1 MKQILRSALL
11 IASSFAVLAAVIA
24 GLLIILLHSSV
35 FQERVRRQI
44 VSTLEKETGG
54 SVALTHFA
62 LDLPTWTIHLNGLTV
77 HGSEPADAP
86 PLLSIPS
93 IDVTLNPLA
102 LLQRRL
108 KISRLRIDQ
117 PFAYGLVH
125 SDGSTT
131 LPKLPV
137 LTENPLPVAIDDLE
151 IRSGTFQVND
161 HRHSFN
167 LEASQF
173 GSLLS
178 YSAKQAV
185 WHLQFSSRQVHL
197 ALDCCGDFAGDF
209 SSEAILHKDS
219 AEITNL
225 VLVSSDLHFA
235 AQGTLA
241 HFAQPELALH
251 FQSSLSA
258 ATALRW
264 LKVTAP
270 QSGNITLFGNATY
283 SVKRGV
289 FLTGHAAAQG
299 LSNRT
304 QAASEFTFAQDRLNL
319 QNLSLTSPRGHFAG
333 QAILTSGRYL
343 AVQGRLEN
351 VPLQRALIAFQAPRI
366 PWNAILSGPVSLNAD
381 LASLLATIAFHTNL
395 HLVPVRDSPAF
406 SGDLLLSKRPAGVVE
421 FGDSHLHL
429 VNTSLT
435 FAGSWRGGIQLE
447 LASTDLRDVEP
458 LIRTVPPAQ
467 VPQILPGGVGNFKG
481 SLAGSPAN
489 PTFAGDLTLAR
500 FRFGGQVWD
509 KLHIKGAIDS
519 RSVDLASLSLTNRS
533 GYATARGRA
542 ELDKWYLTENSPL
555 SLHAN
560 LRQFALPVGRL
571 SATLDASGTLRSPA
585 GRGHLLLEDSLIYGR
600 SFHRIAADAVLA
612 PDALH
617 LEHGTLSGLDGGS
630 GFFSATYQRESSWQN
645 GRLSLALDTTSL
657 PASAL
662 DSRLNGQLDGHAEA
676 VFAVKD
682 SAVRPLGANGHLL
695 FRHLAAMGT
704 NLGDVTSTFVTRGDR
719 LNLSLSGDLAQ
730 SKLAGS
736 AEVDLVPGSPVRGHF
751 TVEHASLEMLTPIVQ
766 QLPSGKLSGTVDF
779 DGSLDHLSRMNASA
793 ALSELTLH
801 EPALPSSLEELRG
814 TTDSPSREIAHD
826 APNRLC
832 ARPKS
837 AEVPLS
843 SGGAASRPVL
853 AFDLHN
859 SGPILLHLVKGRLN
873 AERFELIGPNSHLK
887 IAGSVSDS
895 QPWNADLNLDG
906 LLNLQ
911 VLRVVNP
918 NLDVSGQTIFRAS
931 LKGPLRTPAIQGRM
945 ELQSAALAT
954 ADLPSGISAVNGV
967 ITFDNNRATV
977 EQLTGNAGGG
987 LVRLGGFVSFGPT
1000 AAIAYHLDAHAE
1012 NVRVRSASNVSL
1024 TATTDLHL
1032 SGTAA
1037 SSLLSGSAT
1046 ISRVVFN
1053 PSTDVGNIL
1062 TNFAVPLP
1070 VPANRRDFLSNLHLD
1085 IAVESTP
1092 NFQLSTALSRDVE
1105 AEIDLRLRGTPDRP
1119 LLLGSLSANQGDIR
1133 VFGSRYT
1140 INRGEVRF
1148 SNTSKIDPVL
1158 DLDLQTQARGITVD
1172 ITIAGTLNHLNITYR
1187 SDPPLQPRDIIAL
1200 LTVGRTPQE
1209 ASNTQ
1214 NTQIVNDTTAFHSG
1228 TNSVL
1233 GQAVA
1238 PSTNRLSKLFGI
1250 TNIKIDPLVQ
1260 GITNTPQA
1268 RLTLEQQVSRAI
1280 TVTYVTNLSQTSEQI
1295 FRLEWSLNRQ
1305 YSIVA
1310 VRDDNGEFGI
1320 DIQFKR
1326 RFK

>member
-1 MKQILRSALL
+1 MKRIVRTSLL
-11 IASSFAVLAAVIA
+11 IGSSLALLAAVIA
-24 GLLIILLHSSV
+24 GLLLILLHSSV
-35 FQERVRRQI
+35 FQERIRRQI
-44 VSTLEKETGG
+44 VSTLERETGG
-54 SVALTHFA
+54 RVAISNVAF
-62 LDLPTWTIHLNGLTV
+62 DLSTWTVHLNGLV
-77 HGSEPADAP
+77 IHGMEPADAP

-93 IDVTLNPLA
+93 LDLTVRPLP
-102 LLQRRL
+102 LLERRVE
-108 KISRLRIDQ
+108 ISLLRIDR
-117 PFAYGLVH
+117 PFAYVLVY

-131 LPKLPV
+131 FPRFPALTRNSLPL
-137 LTENPLPVAIDDLE
+137 AIDRLE
-151 IRSGTFQVND
+151 IRSGTAQMND

-167 LEASQF
+167 LKANE
-173 GSLLS
+173 LRTWLR
-178 YSAKQAV
+178 YSAQQAA
-185 WHLQFSSRQVHL
+185 WRLQFSSRQVHL
-197 ALDCCGDFAGDF
+197 ALDCCGQFAGDV
-209 SSEAILHKDS
+209 SSEATLHKDS

-225 VLVSSDLHFA
+225 VLGSKQLHVV

-258 ATALRW
+258 GTALRW
-264 LKVTAP
+264 LKVRGVT
-270 QSGNITLFGNATY
+270 SGNITLLGNATY
-283 SVKRGV
+283 SAEKGV

-299 LSNRT
+299 LQDRT
-304 QAASEFTFAQDRLNL
+304 QAVSEFTFAQGRLDL

-333 QAILTSGRYL
+333 QVILTNGRYL
-343 AVQGRLEN
+343 AVQGRLGN

-381 LASLLATIAFHTNL
+381 LASLLPTLSLHTNL
-395 HLVPVRDSPAF
+395 HIIPTHDSPAL
-406 SGDLLLSKRPAGVVE
+406 SGDVLLSKHPAGNVE
-421 FGDSHLHL
+421 FGGSHLHL

-435 FAGSWRGGIQLE
+435 FEGSWRDGIQLE
-447 LASTDLRDVEP
+447 LESTDLRDVES
-458 LIRTVPPAQ
+458 LIRTIPPARI
-467 VPQILPGGVGNFKG
+467 PQILPGGVAHFKG
-481 SLAGSPAN
+481 SLEGSPAN
-489 PTFAGDLTLAR
+489 PALAGDLALAR

-509 KLHIKGAIDS
+509 KLRARGAVDS
-519 RSVDLASLSLTNRS
+519 RSVNVTSASLVSAS
-533 GYATARGRA
+533 GEATAHGRV
-542 ELDKWYLTENSPL
+542 ELANWHFTEDSPL

-560 LRQFALPVGRL
+560 LRHFALPSGRL
-571 SATLDASGTLRSPA
+571 SASLDVSGTTRSPA
-585 GRGHLLLEDSLIYGR
+585 GRGHLLLEDAVISGR
-600 SFHRIAADAVLA
+600 AFRRIVTDAVLA

-617 LEHGTLSGLDGGS
+617 LEHGTLSGLDGGTGS
-630 GFFSATYQRESSWQN
+630 FFATYQRASSWQS
-645 GRLSLALDTTSL
+645 GQLSLTLDTNAL

-662 DSRLNGQLDGHAEA
+662 DLRLTGQLDAHADA

-682 SAVRPLGANGHLL
+682 SVVRPVGANGHLML
-695 FRHLAAMGT
+695 RHLAAMGT
-704 NLGDVTSTFVTRGDR
+704 NLGDVTSKFVTRGDR

-766 QLPSGKLSGTVDF
+766 QIPSGKLSGTIDF

-801 EPALPSSLEELRG
+801 EPALPSSLEELRS
-814 TTDSPSREIAHD
+814 TTDSRSA
-826 APNRLC
+826 
-832 ARPKS
+832 PKS

-859 SGPILLHLVKGRLN
+859 SGPILLHLVNGRLN
-873 AERFELIGPNSHLK
+873 AERFELIGPDSHLK
-887 IAGSVSDS
+887 IAGFVSDS
-895 QPWNADLNLDG
+895 QPWRADLNLDG

-911 VLRVVNP
+911 VLRAINP
-918 NLDVSGQTIFRAS
+918 NLEVSGRSIFRAS
-931 LKGPLRTPAIQGRM
+931 FKGPLQTPAIEGRL
-945 ELQSAALAT
+945 ELQSAALT
-954 ADLPSGISAVNGV
+954 TPDLPSGISAVNGV

-977 EQLTGNAGGG
+977 EQLTGSAGGG
-987 LVRLGGFVSFGPT
+987 LVRVGGFVSFGP
-1000 AAIAYHLDAHAE
+1000 APAVAYHLDAHAE

-1062 TNFAVPLP
+1062 ANFAVPLP

-1085 IAVESTP
+1085 VAIESTP

-1148 SNTSKIDPVL
+1148 SNTSRVDPVL

-1187 SDPPLQPRDIIAL
+1187 SDPPLQPRDIISL